1 MVWLDTHVAQE
12 EFFLRSTRA
21 SPIRRSLWIRTSAK
35 VGFFQTIGTGGGSE
49 LESVR
54 RSLDSGPAITFP
66 RRRAGL
72 SSGGVASK
80 ITRRSLYDSP
90 SSRTSTDRSRS
101 EEAGRE
107 HRFAFLDPRNHIRF
121 YRSCMGSRR
130 GAGLS

>member
-1 MVWLDTHVAQE
+1 MASAERQLSEKALV
-12 EFFLRSTRA
+12 LRCTRG
-21 SPIRRSLWIRTSAK
+21 SSIRRSLWIRTSAK